1 MKKILLIAIAL
12 VGLQAVAQ
20 NHRGEGKKE
29 RGDKMANLSA
39 EEIATLQTKR
49 MTLYL
54 DLTESQQKK
63 IQAINLENATKR
75 KEMMEERKA
84 KKESG
89 EERTKPT
96 DEERLAMENARLDHK
111 IAMKAKMKDIL
122 NEEQYTKWEKSQQ
135 RMAMRGKKNK
145 DDSKKNRK
153 QKS

>member
-20 NHRGEGKKE
+20 NDREEGKKE
-29 RGDKMANLSA
+29 RGHKMANLSA

-49 MTLYL
+49 MTLHL
-54 DLTESQQKK
+54 DLNESQQKK
-63 IQAINLENATKR
+63 IQAINLENAIKR

-89 EERTKPT
+89 EERKKPT
-96 DEERLAMENARLDHK
+96 EEERYAMETARLDHK

-122 NEEQYTKWEKSQQ
+122 NEEQYIKWEKSQQ
-135 RMAMRGKKNK
+135 RMAMRGKKGK
-145 DDSKKNRK
+145 DNESKK
-153 QKS
+153 KSQ